1 MPGQRILRC
10 AQDDG
15 GSVLRYAL
23 DGRMISALTV
33 GAGVRL
39 RCPTLSLART
49 PASMVDRGTHCAFA
63 LSATGSAKARGLD
76 GPQERTKRANAV
88 RPYKRLRR
96 TGGRLPPLRKSQRFR
111 VIPTKAQ
118 PRGGIYA
125 GRFVYL

>member
-33 GAGVRL
+33 GAGV
-39 RCPTLSLART
+39 
-49 PASMVDRGTHCAFA
+49 
-63 LSATGSAKARGLD
+63 LD